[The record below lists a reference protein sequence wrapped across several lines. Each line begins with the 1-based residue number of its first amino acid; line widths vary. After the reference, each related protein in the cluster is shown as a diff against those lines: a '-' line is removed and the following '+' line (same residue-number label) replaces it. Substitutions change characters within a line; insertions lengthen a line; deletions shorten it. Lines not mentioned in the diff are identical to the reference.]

1 MMGSF
6 RLSVW
11 AAVVLA
17 VPAGTALARPLTPS
31 EADFEKHVRPVLVE
45 HCQRCHGGKKQ
56 MGGLRLDSREALLKG
71 GDSGP
76 AVVPGKADASR
87 LIHAVRHTGELKMPP
102 KSKLPAP
109 ALAALEAWVR
119 AGAPWPAAHPVSA
132 ASEEWKRHW
141 AFQPVRAVAPPA
153 VKDAAW
159 PRNPVD
165 RFILAKLEA
174 KGLVPSPEADRR
186 TLIRRLSFDL
196 VGLPPG
202 AEEVE
207 AFVADTHPSAYD
219 RLVDRLLAS
228 PRHGER
234 WARYWLDVAR
244 YADTKGYVFF
254 EEANYPWGWT
264 YRDYL
269 IESFNEDRPWDRM
282 VLEQLAADQLPLG
295 KDRRPLRALGFVT
308 LGGHFMNNPHDIL
321 DDRIDVVTRGLLG
334 LTVSCARCHDHK
346 FDPIPTADYYSLYG
360 VFASSTE
367 PTVPPVYEHA
377 PTTAVYAAFV
387 KELAKREKA
396 LADFLAGKFDHLRK
410 SARSRA
416 AEYLLAAHARRGQP
430 RADEFMLIAD
440 GNDLNPAMI
449 TRWQAYLER
458 TGRAHH
464 RVWAP
469 WHALA
474 ALPEKD
480 LAARAKDVLARL
492 AADRAR
498 PINPLV
504 MKALAAPASM
514 KDVAQQYGKLLNDV
528 DKAWSESLAQAAAAK
543 TAAPAGLPDAD
554 QEELRR
560 VLHGSGAP
568 PDVVPGLFSDLELL
582 PDRASQGVLQ
592 NLRKAVEQYRA
603 TGPGAPPRAM
613 VLVDAPTPHEPVVFR
628 RGNPS
633 NRGERV
639 PRRYLRFLSGRKH
652 GAFTKG
658 SGRLELAQA
667 IVDPKNPLTARVLV
681 NRLWLHH
688 FGRGIVDTPGDFGLR
703 CSPPSHPELL
713 DWLAGEFVKSGWS
726 IKHVHRLIVTSAAY
740 RQASIVRG
748 PGRAVDP
755 DNRLLWRANR
765 RRLDLEALRDAL
777 LSVGGQLDHRVGG
790 PSVQTPLAAGVQR
803 RTVYSFVDRLNVP
816 GLFRT
821 FDFPSP
827 DATSPAR
834 DATLVPQQALFLMN
848 SPFVLHQ
855 ARSLAARPDVAAL
868 VRVEERVRR
877 MYRVLYG
884 REPDGDELR
893 LGRAYLDA
901 GMGSPV
907 AWQRYAQA
915 LLLGNEFVFV
925 D

>member
-1 MMGSF
+1 MNRATLTVFLVTLPS
-6 RLSVW
+6 
-11 AAVVLA
+11 LA
-17 VPAGTALARPLTPS
+17 SAGTRPLTPA
-31 EADFEKHVRPVLVE
+31 EADFERHVRPVLVE
-45 HCQRCHGGKKQ
+45 HCQRCHGAKKQ
-56 MGGLRLDSREALLKG
+56 MGGLRLDSRETLLKG
-71 GDSGP
+71 GDNGP
-76 AVVPGKADASR
+76 AVVPGKPDNSR
-87 LIHAVRHTGELKMPP
+87 LIQAVRQSGELKMPP

-109 ALAALEAWVR
+109 AVAALEAWVK
-119 AGAPWPAAHPVSA
+119 AGAPWPATRPVSA
-132 ASEEWKRHW
+132 TSEEWKRHW
-141 AFQPVRAVAPPA
+141 AFLPVRPASPPA
-153 VKDAAW
+153 VKESDW
-159 PRNPVD
+159 TRNPID
-165 RFILAKLEA
+165 RFILAKLQA
-174 KGLVPSPEADRR
+174 KGLAPSPEADRR
-186 TLIRRLSFDL
+186 TIIRRLSFDL
-196 VGLPPG
+196 VGLPP
-202 AEEVE
+202 APEEVD
-207 AFVADTHPSAYD
+207 AFVADTRPHAYE

-282 VLEQLAADQLPLG
+282 ILEQLAADLLPPG
-295 KDRRPLRALGFVT
+295 KDQRPLRALGFVT

-367 PTVPPVYEHA
+367 PAVPPEYD
-377 PTTAVYAAFV
+377 PPPGTPVYAAFQ

-396 LADFLAGKFDHLRK
+396 LADFLAGKFDQLRT

-416 AEYLLAAHARRGQP
+416 DEYLLAAHARRGQP

-449 TRWQAYLER
+449 LRWQAYLER
-458 TGRAHH
+458 TGRSHH

-474 ALPEKD
+474 ALTEKEF
-480 LAARAKDVLARL
+480 AARAKDVLARL
-492 AADRAR
+492 AGDRTR
-498 PINPLV
+498 PVNPLV
-504 MKALAAPASM
+504 LKALAAPPASM
-514 KDVAQQYGKLLNDV
+514 KDVAGRYGKLLEEV
-528 DKAWSESLAQAAAAK
+528 EKTLASA
-543 TAAPAGLPDAD
+543 DAD
-554 QEELRR
+554 QQELRR
-560 VLHGSGAP
+560 VLHGAGAP
-568 PDVVPGLFSDLELL
+568 PEVVPGLFSELELL

-592 NLRKAVEQYRA
+592 NLRKAVEKYRA

-613 VLVDAPTPHEPVVFR
+613 VLIDRSVPHEPVVFR
-628 RGNPS
+628 RGNPA

-639 PRRYLRFLSGRKH
+639 PRRYLHFLSGPKQ
-652 GAFTKG
+652 GPFTKG
-658 SGRLELAQA
+658 SGRLELARA
-667 IVDPKNPLTARVLV
+667 IADPNNPLTARVLV

-703 CSPPSHPELL
+703 SGAPSHPELL

-740 RQASIVRG
+740 RQVSAVG
-748 PGRAVDP
+748 GHGRSLDP
-755 DNRLLWRANR
+755 DNRLLWRAPR

-777 LSVGGQLDHRVGG
+777 LSAGEQLDQRIGG
-790 PSVQTPLAAGVQR
+790 PSVKTPLAPGVQR

-827 DATSPAR
+827 DASSPAR
-834 DATLVPQQALFLMN
+834 DTTLVPQQALFLMN

-855 ARSLAARPDVAAL
+855 ARSLMTRPDVAAL
-868 VRVEERVRR
+868 PGLEDRVRR
-877 MYRVLYG
+877 MYRIVYG

-901 GMGSPV
+901 GKGGPV

>member
-1 MMGSF
+1 VTSAT
-6 RLSVW
+6 LTVLL
-11 AAVVLA
+11 VVM
-17 VPAGTALARPLTPS
+17 PGIPGNSAGAESA
-31 EADFEKHVRPVLVE
+31 FERHVRPVLVE
-45 HCQRCHGGKKQ
+45 HCQGCHGAKKQ
-56 MGGLRLDSREALLKG
+56 MGGLRLDSRELLLKG
-71 GDSGP
+71 GDNGP
-76 AVVPGKADASR
+76 VVVPGKADDSR
-87 LIHAVRHTGELKMPP
+87 LIQAVRHAGDLKMPP
-102 KSKLPAP
+102 KRKLPAP
-109 ALAALEAWVR
+109 AIAALEAWVKV
-119 AGAPWPAAHPVSA
+119 GVPWPAARPGTSGA
-132 ASEEWKRHW
+132 EEWKRHW
-141 AFQPVRAVAPPA
+141 AFQPVRRVSPPA
-153 VKDAAW
+153 VKDTGYS
-159 PRNPVD
+159 RNPID
-165 RFILAKLEA
+165 RFILARLQSNE
-174 KGLVPSPEADRR
+174 LRPSPKADRR

-196 VGLPPG
+196 IGLPP
-202 AEEVE
+202 APEEVE
-207 AFVADTHPSAYD
+207 AFVNDTRPDAYE

-254 EEANYPWGWT
+254 EEAAYPWGYT

-269 IESFNEDRPWDRM
+269 IESFNEDRPYNRM
-282 VLEQLAADQLPLG
+282 ILEQLAADQLPLG
-295 KDRRPLRALGFVT
+295 KDRRPRRALGFVT
-308 LGGHFMNNPHDIL
+308 LGGHFMNNPHDII
-321 DDRIDVVTRGLLG
+321 DDRIDVVMRGLMG

-367 PTVPPVYEHA
+367 PTVPPEYEDPPA
-377 PTTAVYAAFV
+377 TPVYASFR

-396 LADFLAGKFDHLRK
+396 LADFLAGKFDQLRR

-430 RADEFMLIAD
+430 RADDFMLIAD

-449 TRWQAYLER
+449 TRWHAYLER
-458 TGRAHH
+458 TARSHH

-474 ALPEKD
+474 GLPEKD
-480 LAARAKDVLARL
+480 LAARGKEVLARL
-492 AADRAR
+492 AVDRTR

-504 MKALAAPASM
+504 MKALSAAPLASM
-514 KDVAQQYGKLLNDV
+514 KEVANCYGKLLNEV
-528 DKAWSESLAQAAAAK
+528 EKAWS
-543 TAAPAGLPDAD
+543 DASD

-560 VLHGSGAP
+560 VFHGPGAP
-568 PDVVPGLFSDLELL
+568 PDVIPGLFSDLELL

-592 NLRKAVEQYRA
+592 NLRKGVEQYRA
-603 TGPGAPPRAM
+603 NGPGAPPRAM
-613 VLVDAPTPHEPVVFR
+613 VLVDTPAPIEPVVFR

-639 PRRYLRFLSGRKH
+639 PRRYLGFLAGTTAKS
-652 GAFTKG
+652 FTRG
-658 SGRLELAQA
+658 SGRLELAEA
-667 IVDPKNPLTARVLV
+667 IADPQNPLTARVMV

-703 CSPPSHPELL
+703 SSLPSHPELL
-713 DWLAGEFVKSGWS
+713 DWLASEFVASGWS
-726 IKHVHRLIVTSAAY
+726 IKHVHRLIVTSATY
-740 RQASIVRG
+740 RQASTIRYQR
-748 PGRAVDP
+748 GRAIDP
-755 DNRLLWRANR
+755 DNRLLWRMNH

-777 LSVGGQLDHRVGG
+777 LSAGGQLDHRIGG
-790 PSVQTPLAAGVQR
+790 PSLRDALSPGVRR
-803 RTVYSFVDRLNVP
+803 RTLYSFVDRLNVP

-855 ARSLAARPDVAAL
+855 ARSLTARPDVIAL
-868 VRVEERVRR
+868 PGVEDRVKR
-877 MYRVLYG
+877 MYQILYG
-884 REPDGDELR
+884 RDPDRNEVALA
-893 LGRAYLDA
+893 RAYLA
-901 GMGSPV
+901 ESKGSV
-907 AWQRYAQA
+907 QSWQRYAQA

-925 D
+925 E